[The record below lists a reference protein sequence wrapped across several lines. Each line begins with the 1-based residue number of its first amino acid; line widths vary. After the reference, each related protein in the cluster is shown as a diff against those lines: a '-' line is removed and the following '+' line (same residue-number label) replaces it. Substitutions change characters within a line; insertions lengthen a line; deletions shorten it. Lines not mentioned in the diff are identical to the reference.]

1 MSALPA
7 GGRLLDTTRAL
18 PPRKQR
24 ILAPSAVTVINSD
37 MGAEKCVCALRV
49 TDIVNLTHY
58 YVPMTAAMCEALT
71 VALLPHGQVPQVNN
85 GKAV

>member
-7 GGRLLDTTRAL
+7 GGRLLDSTRAL

-24 ILAPSAVTVINSD
+24 ILAPSTVTVIDSD
-37 MGAEKCVCALRV
+37 MGAEQCVCALRV

-58 YVPMTAAMCEALT
+58 YVPMTAAMCEALI
-71 VALLPHGQVPQVNN
+71 AELSPHTQPSKVNN
-85 GKAV
+85 GKAA